1 MMSFAGNNPFIAAI
15 IPLTV
20 LAVVIAAVV
29 AEQGAVDYLA
39 QRSTSLQ
46 VDLTRPLSYREL
58 DAPHIVVLVLLA
70 STAAAL
76 PAYRFYELLKQTLA
90 GPADRA

>member
-1 MMSFAGNNPFIAAI
+1 MSFVGSNPFIAAI

-20 LAVVIAAVV
+20 LAVVIVAVV
-29 AEQGAVDYLA
+29 GEQGAVDYLA
-39 QRSTSLQ
+39 QRSATLQ

-58 DAPHIVVLVLLA
+58 DAPHIVALVLLA

-76 PAYRFYELLKQTLA
+76 PAYRFYELLKQTLT
-90 GPADRA
+90 GPADRT